1 MRGFPRPAIRHR
13 SRSGLFEGSADDP
26 IGAGPSGRWAGGHR
40 PDEAIARR
48 TALVAAVEVHRE
60 LIMAET
66 LAVELE
72 VVEGPELRID
82 ITA

>member
-1 MRGFPRPAIRHR
+1 MI
-13 SRSGLFEGSADDP
+13 RSGQ
-26 IGAGPSGRWAGGHR
+26 
-40 PDEAIARR
+40 ARR
-48 TALVAAVEVHRE
+48 DGGLEATDRMRLALAAPPAVLAAAEAHRE

>member
-1 MRGFPRPAIRHR
+1 MI
-13 SRSGLFEGSADDP
+13 RSGQ
-26 IGAGPSGRWAGGHR
+26 
-40 PDEAIARR
+40 ARR
-48 TALVAAVEVHRE
+48 DDGLEVTDRMRLSLAAPPAVVAAVEVHRE

>member
-1 MRGFPRPAIRHR
+1 MI
-13 SRSGLFEGSADDP
+13 RSGQ
-26 IGAGPSGRWAGGHR
+26 
-40 PDEAIARR
+40 ARR
-48 TALVAAVEVHRE
+48 DDGLEVSDQMRLSLAAPLAAPPAVVAAVEAHRE

-66 LAVELE
+66 LAVELH

>member
-1 MRGFPRPAIRHR
+1 MI
-13 SRSGLFEGSADDP
+13 RSGQAHRDG
-26 IGAGPSGRWAGGHR
+26 GPEVTDRMRLSLAA
-40 PDEAIARR
+40 PPAAPP
-48 TALVAAVEVHRE
+48 AVVAAGEAHRE

>member
-1 MRGFPRPAIRHR
+1 M
-13 SRSGLFEGSADDP
+13 
-26 IGAGPSGRWAGGHR
+26 GRWAGGHR
-40 PDEAIARR
+40 PDEAV
-48 TALVAAVEVHRE
+48 ALAAPPAVVAAGEAHRE